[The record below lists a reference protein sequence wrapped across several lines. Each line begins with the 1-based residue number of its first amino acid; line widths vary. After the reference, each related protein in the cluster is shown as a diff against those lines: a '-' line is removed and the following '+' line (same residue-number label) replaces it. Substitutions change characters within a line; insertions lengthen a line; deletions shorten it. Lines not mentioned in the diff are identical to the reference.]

1 METISPTM
9 RDLFAIGAVA
19 AIGLAWVLIQPG
31 ATRNLVIAGGTAALV
46 VALWG
51 IRTINRS
58 PSSQRS
64 LTTTVTQ
71 QPASRDVPPP
81 DAPPTDPYASL
92 DECLRYYRIY
102 NHPASEALRERVN
115 DYRRIVIKMAEERAG
130 NGTMWRDPDPDA
142 RVRACLCGEL
152 TRDEV
157 IKALGLEIADTEPPR
172 VGAGMGIAPVL
183 AGESRTR
190 GSIIAEDG
198 HSATRVLV
206 DPAVDNAISTLV
218 SHRPEARA
226 ALSAVR
232 HRYMENILRR
242 LIGPLDDKGRAVV
255 PLCKWRKRF
264 DGDYYED
271 FERLEQGFMN

>member
-1 METISPTM
+1 METISPTF
-9 RDLFAIGAVA
+9 RDLFVICAVV

-31 ATRNLVIAGGTAALV
+31 ATRNLVIAGSTAVLIV
-46 VALWG
+46 SLWG
-51 IRTINRS
+51 IRTINRT
-58 PSSQRS
+58 PSSRRQPVPR
-64 LTTTVTQ
+64 VTQ
-71 QPASRDVPPP
+71 P
-81 DAPPTDPYASL
+81 DNPEILPSDPYASL
-92 DECLRYYRIY
+92 DECLRYYRIF

-115 DYRRIVIKMAEERAG
+115 DYRQIVIKMAKERSG
-130 NGTMWRDPDPDA
+130 NGTMWRDPDPDS

-198 HSATRVLV
+198 HPATRILV

-218 SHRPEARA
+218 SHRPEARS

-255 PLCKWRKRF
+255 PLCKWKKRF

>member
-1 METISPTM
+1 METISPTV

-46 VALWG
+46 VSLWG

-64 LTTTVTQ
+64 PTSTVTQ
-71 QPASRDVPPP
+71 HPASGDVPPS
-81 DAPPTDPYASL
+81 DTPPTDPYASL
-92 DECLRYYRIY
+92 DECLRYYRIF

-115 DYRRIVIKMAEERAG
+115 DYRRIVIKMAEERSG
-130 NGTMWRDPDPDA
+130 KGTMWRDPDPDA

-157 IKALGLEIADTEPPR
+157 IKTLGLEIAETEPPR

-198 HSATRVLV
+198 HPATRVLV

-218 SHRPEARA
+218 THRAEART

-232 HRYMENILRR
+232 NRYMENILRR
-242 LIGPLDDKGRAVV
+242 LIGPLDDRGRAVV
-255 PLCKWRKRF
+255 PLCKWKKRF

>member
-1 METISPTM
+1 METISPTT
-9 RDLFAIGAVA
+9 RDLFAIGAVS

-31 ATRNLVIAGGTAALV
+31 ATRNLVIAGSTTALV
-46 VALWG
+46 ILLWG

-58 PSSQRS
+58 PTNKPVQSTPS
-64 LTTTVTQ
+64 
-71 QPASRDVPPP
+71 QPAEETTHEDVL
-81 DAPPTDPYASL
+81 PTDPYASL
-92 DECLRYYRIY
+92 DECLRYYRII

-130 NGTMWRDPDPDA
+130 NGTMWRDPDPDT

-157 IKALGLEIADTEPPR
+157 IKALGLEIAETEPPR

-198 HSATRVLV
+198 HPATRVLV
-206 DPAVDNAISTLV
+206 DPVIDNAISTLV

-226 ALSAVR
+226 ALAAVR

-242 LIGPLDDKGRAVV
+242 LIGPLDDRGQAVV
-255 PLCKWRKRF
+255 PLCRWKKRF

-271 FERLEQGFMN
+271 FERIEQGFMN